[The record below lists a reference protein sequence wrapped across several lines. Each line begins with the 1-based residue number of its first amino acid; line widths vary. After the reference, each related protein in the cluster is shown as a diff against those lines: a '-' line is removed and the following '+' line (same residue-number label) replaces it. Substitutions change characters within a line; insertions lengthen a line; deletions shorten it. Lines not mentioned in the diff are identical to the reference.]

1 MFSRVLAV
9 TVFILAL
16 PTVVNSQT
24 WTSTDGF
31 LSITPP
37 DANVFQPMPTPPPP
51 FVGLWVSNDGTMKF
65 GVMKTQIPPNIKLI
79 QSSAEE
85 GLAKE
90 INGEVIR
97 LPTKQVSGHEVWNMT
112 AKGASVEITQAMI
125 RHDGALYKLM
135 ALTVGGNPD
144 AIAVNRFINSL
155 AIVTP
160 ALTTAES
167 STQSGTQSIQ
177 ELGGGID
184 LHHLSKFVGG
194 VGTLLGIGIV
204 VYFLTRGKKK
214 R

>member
-9 TVFILAL
+9 TVFMLAL
-16 PTVVNSQT
+16 PTVANSQT
-24 WTSTDGF
+24 WTSPDRF
-31 LSITPP
+31 LSIMPP
-37 DANVFQPMPTPPPP
+37 DSNVFQPMPTPPPP
-51 FVGLWVSNDGTMKF
+51 FVGLWVSNDETMKF

-97 LPTKQVSGHEVWNMT
+97 LPTKQVSGHEVWNMI
-112 AKGASVEITQAMI
+112 AKGASAEITQAMI

-135 ALTVGGNPD
+135 AVTLGGNPD
-144 AIAVNRFINSL
+144 AIAVNRFIDSL
-155 AIVTP
+155 EIVTP

-167 STQSGTQSIQ
+167 STQSGTQSVQ
-177 ELGGGID
+177 DLGGGVD
-184 LHHLSKFVGG
+184 LHNLSKSVGG
-194 VGTLLGIGIV
+194 VGALLGIGIV